1 MDPDSYLLSQIFC
14 ALSIDAPSVGV
25 VVAIVLALFL
35 LFVIGFVSASEM
47 SLFSLASSDLQSLD
61 DKSPKDRLIKV
72 LLENPD
78 RLLATIHVANG
89 LSSIAVV
96 VLMSFPLIE
105 FSCSHEVAVWGII
118 GAVFFYR

>member
-89 LSSIAVV
+89 LSSK
-96 VLMSFPLIE
+96 LFIE
-105 FSCSHEVAVWGII
+105 FEYSSCRIDEFPADR
-118 GAVFFYR
+118 VFLFA